1 MSALADTRII
11 RNNRDA
17 VTGESDVSGDSER
30 IPFMPWEE
38 FIPRFQWRQGEHV
51 AMIAATQSGK
61 TTLARAILPLRRYVV
76 MLATKN
82 KDPVIDEF
90 RRDGY
95 IVQREWTPIPVAY
108 PRVILKPPL
117 EDADHM
123 DDQRQA
129 FKACLHDA
137 FRSGGWTIYADEV
150 RYLTQN
156 LQLQHQ
162 MELLWLQAASAKSSI
177 VALTQRPAWV
187 PLELYNAS
195 THIFLWSENDH
206 RNLKR
211 LSELDGANTDLIRWQ
226 LPRLRDYEALY
237 VCTRKHQGLSMVRT
251 MAPKG
256 R

>member
-11 RNNRDA
+11 RHNRHTVSDVA
-17 VTGESDVSGDSER
+17 DVTGDGER
-30 IPFMPWEE
+30 IPFMPWAE
-38 FIPRFQWRQGEHV
+38 FDQHFHWKQGEHV

-61 TTLARAILPLRRYVV
+61 TTLARAILPRRRYVV

-82 KDPVIDEF
+82 KDDVIDRF
-90 RRDGY
+90 KHDGY
-95 IVQREWTPIPVAY
+95 VTQREWQPIPAAY

-123 DDQRQA
+123 DEQRDA
-129 FKACLHDA
+129 FKACLHDV
-137 FRSGGWTIYADEV
+137 FRSGGWALYADEV
-150 RYLTQN
+150 RYLTQT
-156 LQLQHQ
+156 LQLQRQ
-162 MELLWLQAASAKSSI
+162 MELLWLQAASARSSV

-195 THIFLWSENDH
+195 THIFLWSENDQ

-226 LPRLRDYEALY
+226 LPRLGAYEALY
-237 VCTRKHQGLSMVRT
+237 VCTRKHQGLQMVRT